1 MTHVNFVRECT
12 VPYDNKNCKPLP
24 AECCSTSW
32 DCKSST
38 EGTNVDGID
47 TTILSTGT
55 MMAESDKEALE
66 GINDPET
73 TTEISTSQTPKDMT
87 QVFDFEA
94 SKLPCT
100 EVICW
105 PQQYI

>member
-1 MTHVNFVRECT
+1 MSTLSVCT

-24 AECCSTSW
+24 AENAECCSTSW
-32 DCKSST
+32 DCKST

-47 TTILSTGT
+47 TVILSTGT
-55 MMAESDKEALE
+55 MVESDKEALE

-73 TTEISTSQTPKDMT
+73 TTELSTSQTPKDMT
-87 QVFDFEA
+87 QVFHFEA

-100 EVICW
+100 EVIC
-105 PQQYI
+105 

>member
-1 MTHVNFVRECT
+1 M
-12 VPYDNKNCKPLP
+12 
-24 AECCSTSW
+24 
-32 DCKSST
+32 
-38 EGTNVDGID
+38 
-47 TTILSTGT
+47 
-55 MMAESDKEALE
+55 EALE

-94 SKLPCT
+94 SLPCT